1 MIENKK
7 ERVKREEMK
16 RLSLFWVVAV
26 SVFVIDQ
33 FTKSF
38 ALAYLKEK
46 SLDLLPFFSFTYV
59 ENTGISFGLLKG
71 SQTWVILFS
80 VIVVGIIFFYHKQ
93 LLEEKDPLYLPAAL
107 ILGGTIGNLIDRI
120 MLGHVIDF
128 LDFKVWPVFNVADSA
143 ICVGT
148 VWLILLLW
156 KKDEKEGGA

>member
-1 MIENKK
+1 
-7 ERVKREEMK
+7 MK